1 MHLSNNR
8 GQDYKSIH
16 FTDKLIKRTGQ
27 KYRSQDFPTGN
38 IFISTKFRKLLSDI
52 RQKDLIIVLLKLI
65 FVDISIV
72 STFVPSS
79 LADSVAFH
87 AWTGRVAVCR
97 GNVV

>member
-8 GQDYKSIH
+8 GQNYNSIH
-16 FTDKLIKRTGQ
+16 FTDKLKRAGQ
-27 KYRSQDFPTGN
+27 KHRSQDFPTGN

-79 LADSVAFH
+79 LAASVAFH
-87 AWTGRVAVCR
+87 AGTGRVAKHTACA
-97 GNVV
+97 